1 MFNLLNYVMLSL
13 KMFNSKLIISYK
25 IFRSRYFCQ
34 NLNDQLI
41 RYFQLEEWS
50 GQIRPSNLKQL
61 MAANIAWSELEI
73 NQAKKKLLPSQ
84 KVLLYAQIKRL
95 RTSKRSKTKHKMFYI
110 YIFHQQRGES
120 LCQMTLCPSSK
131 KSLCWKIGKLPMAD
145 HFIEK
150 DLT

>member
-1 MFNLLNYVMLSL
+1 MFHYVNLLIVKNVQF
-13 KMFNSKLIISYK
+13 KPNKISYK

-84 KVLLYAQIKRL
+84 KVLYAQIKRL

-131 KSLCWKIGKLPMAD
+131 KSLRWKIGKLPMAD